1 MKQWKTT
8 GLFFLLFATW
18 LTLFWVT
25 GSRTPWQIFTPRN
38 QDDGIVVPL
47 GEMAGRNYDRM
58 GFEGG
63 EIRYVPSNEWLVGTA
78 NGELRLLSKE
88 GGEKW
93 SHPIGSGLIRSL
105 SLSPDG
111 KRVYVGEKSPDGYL
125 YAMNTSS
132 GDILWKFKGFDVIGG
147 EPDIRA
153 DPQTIHISTDR
164 EGNIYAVFYRFT
176 ITDSGQRGYLSRVVS
191 FTPSGEER
199 WRFPKDHAMDGWVNW
214 GEISQDGSS
223 FAFGTANY
231 DKSKIENLEYNKN
244 IYVLDGRDGTLIH
257 STVIDTAPHFGSVTM
272 RNGPVWSEGGNYLST
287 ITSDGRAFLFDKEGH
302 ILWQRT
308 LAEPKEMNGTWFFAA
323 GRDALFVPE
332 GVIFDTINTFSRD
345 NWQMPSPVIHPSSNS
360 LFFFDLSGTFR
371 WKYSTG
377 GEIEALDAAK
387 GVAALAVGRNVR
399 NHDYKAHGAEAVNL
413 ADGSRICRFHT
424 AGPLQNIAI
433 SDDGSLMAGIEVPA
447 VTPEGSLLG
456 AYRLHIWKIAEQS

>member
-25 GSRTPWQIFTPRN
+25 GSRTPWQMFTPRN

-63 EIRYVPSNEWLVGTA
+63 EIRYVPSGGWLVGTA

-147 EPDIRA
+147 EPE
-153 DPQTIHISTDR
+153 DR
-164 EGNIYAVFYRFT
+164 
-176 ITDSGQRGYLSRVVS
+176 SRRCS
-191 FTPSGEER
+191 
-199 WRFPKDHAMDGWVNW
+199 
-214 GEISQDGSS
+214 
-223 FAFGTANY
+223 
-231 DKSKIENLEYNKN
+231 
-244 IYVLDGRDGTLIH
+244 
-257 STVIDTAPHFGSVTM
+257 
-272 RNGPVWSEGGNYLST
+272 
-287 ITSDGRAFLFDKEGH
+287 
-302 ILWQRT
+302 
-308 LAEPKEMNGTWFFAA
+308 
-323 GRDALFVPE
+323 
-332 GVIFDTINTFSRD
+332 
-345 NWQMPSPVIHPSSNS
+345 
-360 LFFFDLSGTFR
+360 
-371 WKYSTG
+371 
-377 GEIEALDAAK
+377 
-387 GVAALAVGRNVR
+387 
-399 NHDYKAHGAEAVNL
+399 
-413 ADGSRICRFHT
+413 
-424 AGPLQNIAI
+424 
-433 SDDGSLMAGIEVPA
+433 
-447 VTPEGSLLG
+447 
-456 AYRLHIWKIAEQS
+456 